1 MRSNA
6 RSCVDT
12 RDWTYIKTRWTD
24 QWTTRWRLKSTLHN
38 QANECMGLT
47 LHIMTRQT
55 RSHPFAQT
63 RFWPWFCQEQERQVG
78 CTVHLSFENV
88 SDSDRRQASHCL
100 MTCWQ
105 IFWRNLAVFF
115 PADWSSGFTCCRYT
129 MKKKE
134 TQIYWTQNGPCPWF
148 CTRNFKTLNHRLAK
162 AARHQHFGTRGFFSF
177 LSIFPKVIVKN
188 GSFQCLGITFWT
200 LSWHLDLLRRAA
212 VIMPMRA

>member
-24 QWTTRWRLKSTLHN
+24 QWTTRWRLKSTVHN

-88 SDSDRRQASHCL
+88 SNVSDSDRRQTSHCL

-105 IFWRNLAVFF
+105 IFW
-115 PADWSSGFTCCRYT
+115 SSGFTCCRS
-129 MKKKE
+129 MKKKGD
-134 TQIYWTQNGPCPWF
+134 TDILNPKNGPCPWF
-148 CTRNFKTLNHRLAK
+148 CTRNFKTLIGWQKQGINILEQEFSSVFWA
-162 AARHQHFGTRGFFSF
+162 FF
-177 LSIFPKVIVKN
+177 
-188 GSFQCLGITFWT
+188 QRW
-200 LSWHLDLLRRAA
+200 
-212 VIMPMRA
+212 

>member
-24 QWTTRWRLKSTLHN
+24 QWTTRWRLKSTVHN

-88 SDSDRRQASHCL
+88 SNVSDSDRRQTSHCL

-105 IFWRNLAVFF
+105 IFW
-115 PADWSSGFTCCRYT
+115 SSGFTCCRS

-134 TQIYWTQNGPCPWF
+134 TQIYWTQ
-148 CTRNFKTLNHRLAK
+148 KMDLA
-162 AARHQHFGTRGFFSF
+162 RGFA
-177 LSIFPKVIVKN
+177 
-188 GSFQCLGITFWT
+188 
-200 LSWHLDLLRRAA
+200 RATSK
-212 VIMPMRA
+212 PS